1 MSTVLILYLA
11 DICNGLSIL
20 CTIID
25 IILFGFL
32 VMCLCGLID
41 TVNHD
46 ADDDEFNQLKKWF
59 IVSLIST
66 VLMSLIVVLIPS
78 RTTLLTYAG
87 INISTELKTEIQSS
101 ETYQKVLQVLNKE
114 LDGYIAKQEK
124 ENDCER

>member
-11 DICNGLSIL
+11 DICNGLSTL

-25 IILFGFL
+25 IILIGIL
-32 VMCLCGLID
+32 AMCLCALID
-41 TVNHD
+41 TVKRD
-46 ADDDEFNQLKKWF
+46 ADDEFNQLKNWF
-59 IVSLIST
+59 IVFLIST
-66 VLMSLIVVLIPS
+66 ALVSIILVLIPS

-124 ENDCER
+124 END

>member
-25 IILFGFL
+25 IILIAGLALCLAAL
-32 VMCLCGLID
+32 VD
-41 TVNHD
+41 TVQRD
-46 ADDDEFNQLKKWF
+46 ADDEFNQLKKWVIGF
-59 IVSLIST
+59 LIST
-66 VLMSLIVVLIPS
+66 ILMSFIVVLIPS

-87 INISTELKTEIQSS
+87 INISTELKAEIQSS

-124 ENDCER
+124 END

>member
-1 MSTVLILYLA
+1 MTVK
-11 DICNGLSIL
+11 DN
-20 CTIID
+20 IIKHA
-25 IILFGFL
+25 F
-32 VMCLCGLID
+32 
-41 TVNHD
+41 
-46 ADDDEFNQLKKWF
+46 DEFNQLKKWF

-66 VLMSLIVVLIPS
+66 VLMSLIIVLIPS

-124 ENDCER
+124 RK

>member
-1 MSTVLILYLA
+1 MSIVLILYLA
-11 DICNGLSIL
+11 DICNGLSTL

-25 IILFGFL
+25 IILVGFL

-41 TVNHD
+41 TVKHD
-46 ADDDEFNQLKKWF
+46 ADDEFNQLKKWF

-66 VLMSLIVVLIPS
+66 ALVSIILVLIPS

-124 ENDCER
+124 END